1 MQKTDHDSTD
11 TRTNAVHGVGDADLA
26 EAAASPASF
35 SVDGLSQTNRSISEL
50 IAADQYLR
58 RRARAARRRHPL
70 SGLVSHLVPPG
81 TCDR

>member
-1 MQKTDHDSTD
+1 MQTTDQNITD
-11 TRTNAVHGVGDADLA
+11 TSTNAVQGVGDAALA

>member
-1 MQKTDHDSTD
+1 MQTTDQNRTD
-11 TRTNAVHGVGDADLA
+11 TSTNAVQGVGDAALA

-35 SVDGLSQTNRSISEL
+35 SVDGLSQSNRSISEL

>member
-1 MQKTDHDSTD
+1 MQTTDQNSTD
-11 TRTNAVHGVGDADLA
+11 TSTNAVQGVGDAALA

-35 SVDGLSQTNRSISEL
+35 SVDGLSQSNRSISEL

-58 RRARAARRRHPL
+58 RRARAARSRHPL

>member
-1 MQKTDHDSTD
+1 MQTTDQNSTD
-11 TRTNAVHGVGDADLA
+11 TSTNAVQGVGDAALA

-50 IAADQYLR
+50 IAPDQCLR
-58 RRARAARRRHPL
+58 RRARAGRRRHPL

>member
-1 MQKTDHDSTD
+1 MQTTDHDSTD
-11 TRTNAVHGVGDADLA
+11 TRTHAEQGVGDAALA
-26 EAAASPASF
+26 EAAANPSSF
-35 SVDGLSQTNRSISEL
+35 SVDGLSQTNRSLSEL

-58 RRARAARRRHPL
+58 KRARAARRRHPL

>member
-1 MQKTDHDSTD
+1 MQTTDHDSTD
-11 TRTNAVHGVGDADLA
+11 TSTHAGQGVGDAALA

>member
-1 MQKTDHDSTD
+1 MQTTDQNSTD
-11 TRTNAVHGVGDADLA
+11 TSTNAVQGVGDAALA